1 MIYNLEQSTIVV
13 VRHRILLQYFSEVNA
28 SIWRLNL
35 SCSIYSAFIY
45 TIYFQ
50 KFWND
55 SNLKTC

>member
-45 TIYFQ
+45 TICFQ

-55 SNLKTC
+55 SN